1 MAKLLCCNYVS
12 IFTKHP
18 HERGMTYFG
27 HLTHAL
33 KLGYML
39 AKGCIGICIHALCPF
54 WFQTIAT
61 DTNKELEQC
70 LKNSPLKMDLKS

>member
-1 MAKLLCCNYVS
+1 MKL
-12 IFTKHP
+12 FTQHP

-27 HLTHAL
+27 HLLHAL
-33 KLGYML
+33 NLSFMLG
-39 AKGCIGICIHALCPF
+39 KGCIGICIHAICPF

-70 LKNSPLKMDLKS
+70 LKNSSPKTVLKS